1 MEKKATII
9 YDVIAKR
16 SPELPN
22 VILFY
27 DEDRENAIAY
37 MKKYVKK
44 NGFAIMTAQGC
55 FSVGDILLREREA
68 TGKELSIVPYCEIF
82 DLMGKRIKKSPERSK
97 KTSKV

>member
-37 MKKYVKK
+37 MKKYVEK
-44 NGFAIMTAQGC
+44 NGFAIM
-55 FSVGDILLREREA
+55 
-68 TGKELSIVPYCEIF
+68 LSLIHI
-82 DLMGKRIKKSPERSK
+82 
-97 KTSKV
+97 